1 MAENEDRR
9 RILDMLAAGSISVD
23 EASNLLKALGGNQA
37 PPQVKQ
43 LAGPVRTSGPVRMLR
58 IRIDEGSG
66 EEGSPGTRVR
76 VNVPLALARFAA
88 RFLPAEASKGLT
100 EQGID
105 LAEIISSLGDE
116 LPDGR
121 LVDIDATNEEE
132 GNKTTRIIVEVV

>member
-23 EASNLLKALGGNQA
+23 DASNLLKALGGTQA
-37 PPQVKQ
+37 AAPAKQ
-43 LAGPVRTSGPVRMLR
+43 LAGPVSTGGATRMLR
-58 IRIDEGSG
+58 IRIDEGVG
-66 EEGSPGTRVR
+66 EDGSAGTRVR
-76 VNVPLALARFAA
+76 VNVPLALARFAT
-88 RFLPAEASKGLT
+88 RFLPAEASTGLT

-116 LPDGR
+116 LPEGR
-121 LVDIDATNEEE
+121 LVDIDATDDEK